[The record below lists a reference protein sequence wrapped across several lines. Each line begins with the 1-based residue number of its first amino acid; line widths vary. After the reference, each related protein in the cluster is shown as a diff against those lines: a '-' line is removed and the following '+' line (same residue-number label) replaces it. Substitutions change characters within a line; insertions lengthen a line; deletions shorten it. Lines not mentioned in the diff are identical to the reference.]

1 MKLTETKSA
10 ANLQVGDRIC
20 YTAGQVEYNTFGSK
34 HAPLSGEVVSIEK
47 REDGRYTIST
57 PSGRLKSVSGDV
69 EFEIIGPD
77 YPIGLTQSSW
87 WKKAETYSGVSIE

>member
-34 HAPLSGEVVSIEK
+34 HAPLSGEVISIEK
-47 REDGRYTIST
+47 GDDGRLTLLT